1 MSEETA
7 GGEPAPESPGAG
19 PDPVAV
25 ALSLGG
31 ASQAQAD
38 AFLRKQ
44 EAFIDDQRHHLH
56 EQLKNL
62 KIGIFKE
69 RMSAA
74 LKLLTAL
81 AGVVVVGSLAW
92 AVWVA
97 AHADGLVIDAFS
109 VPAEFAQHG
118 LTGEVVANRVLDRL
132 TALQNGTTTIRAAQS
147 FDNSW
152 GNDIKV
158 EIPETGISFGE
169 FYHYLREWLGHE
181 SHLSGEVVRTAD
193 GITLT
198 ARVSGN
204 SGVSFAGTEAELDR
218 LVEAAAEDVYNQT
231 QTFRYAIYLDSH
243 GRGGE
248 AIGVYKNLAMTGSG
262 KDRPWGY
269 VGWAHHAYD
278 TEPNDLAMRLVETAY
293 AREPDNPVVVGEI
306 ALYELDRSHPEKALS
321 RSNETLSILANPDQ
335 PLISASGV
343 LVQREE
349 YEARKAALTGDFGA
363 AVPTLKDVVDNR
375 ETGQPTSPILAEYQ
389 VGHHDL
395 AAARATLGQPAQRN
409 VFGGLYNGIYA
420 IAAGMAADS
429 EAEDWP
435 SVLARRR
442 ALVPLAQKYAGT
454 HFRALTLTVP
464 LTAMADA
471 KLGHLAA
478 AEAEIA
484 ATPADCYDCLR
495 ARARIAAL
503 GGQDARAQWWF
514 TRAAAAAPAIPF
526 AYADWGEA
534 LLASGK
540 PDAAIAKFAIAN
552 QKGPRFADPLEMWG
566 EALMAQ
572 RRSDLALAKFE
583 EADKYAP
590 GWGRLHLKWG
600 EALAYAGKKDAA
612 RMQFAAA
619 ARLALTPTE
628 KAELMKYR

>member
-7 GGEPAPESPGAG
+7 GAEAAPESPGAG
-19 PDPVAV
+19 IDPVAV
-25 ALSLGG
+25 ALALGG
-31 ASQAQAD
+31 ASRAQAD

-56 EQLKNL
+56 EQTKNL

-74 LKLLTAL
+74 LKLLTAF
-81 AGVVVVGSLAW
+81 AGIAVVGSLAW

-132 TALQNGTTTIRAAQS
+132 TDLQNGTTTIRAAQS

-169 FYHYLREWLGHE
+169 FYHYLKEWLGHE
-181 SHLSGEVVRTAD
+181 SHLSGEVVRTAN

-198 ARVSGN
+198 ARVGGS
-204 SGVSFAGTEAELDR
+204 SGVSFAGTEADLDG
-218 LVEAAAEDVYNQT
+218 LVQAAAESVYNQT

-243 GRGGE
+243 GRGDE
-248 AIGVYKNLAMTGSG
+248 AFGIYRNLAITGSG

-278 TEPNDLAMRLVETAY
+278 TETSDLAMRLVETAH

-306 ALYELDRSHPEKALS
+306 ALYEIDRSHPQKALA
-321 RSNETLSILANPDQ
+321 RSNEVLSILSNPDQ

-349 YEARKAALTGDFGA
+349 YEARTAALTGDFGK
-363 AVPTLKDVVDNR
+363 AVPALKDVVDNR
-375 ETGQPTSPILAEYQ
+375 ETGQPTSPILAQYQ
-389 VGHHDL
+389 IGAHDL
-395 AAARATLGQPAQRN
+395 AAARATLGQPAQKN
-409 VFGGLYNGIYA
+409 VFGVLYNAIYA
-420 IAAGMAADS
+420 IAARMAADS
-429 EAEDWP
+429 AAEDWGA
-435 SVLARRR
+435 VIAGRRELA
-442 ALVPLAQKYAGT
+442 ALAQKYPGT
-454 HFRALTLTVP
+454 RFRALTLTVP
-464 LTAMADA
+464 FTATAEA
-471 KLGHLAA
+471 KLGHIAA
-478 AEAEIA
+478 GEAEIA

-503 GGQDARAQWWF
+503 AGDAASADRWF
-514 TRAAAAAPAIPF
+514 AAAMAAAPAIPF
-526 AYADWGEA
+526 AYADFGAA
-534 LLASGK
+534 LLARGK
-540 PDAAIAKFAIAN
+540 PDAAIAQFAVAN
-552 QKGPRFADPLEMWG
+552 QKGPHFADPLEMWG
-566 EALMAQ
+566 EALMAKN
-572 RRSDLALAKFE
+572 RSDLALAKFV
-583 EADKYAP
+583 EAEKYAP

-600 EALAYAGKKDAA
+600 EALSFAGKKDEAKK
-612 RMQFAAA
+612 QFAAA
-619 ARLALTPTE
+619 ARLVLTE
-628 KAELMKYR
+628 AEAAELTRYR